1 MNKLDTLKKQWK
13 NQKFA
18 KNFSKE
24 ELFHLTQKKSIS
36 SIKWIFIFSCIEF
49 FAYLLFPFVIPDYF
63 DAFEY
68 YKSIHLFEFSIVN
81 KRFIPTSKVEV
92 SHNAV
97 GVRKL
102 PL

>member
-36 SIKWIFIFSCIEF
+36 SIKWIFIKLIPINI
-49 FAYLLFPFVIPDYF
+49 FARDAIKVLIDFRLFDF
-63 DAFEY
+63 
-68 YKSIHLFEFSIVN
+68 
-81 KRFIPTSKVEV
+81 
-92 SHNAV
+92 
-97 GVRKL
+97 
-102 PL
+102 